1 MPMRW
6 NLGGWLGAQLGG
18 TCWIL
23 VAGLLALQHDRGVAM
38 TTLVLFALP
47 NLIGLKLWTS
57 RDRLSPVNAIRTLI
71 IAVGLF
77 GLAAV
82 YVLDSGGVWE
92 AIQVG
97 GRASAGMTYATI
109 LVLVAGLLV
118 LFSRLR

>member
-1 MPMRW
+1 MPMQW
-6 NLGGWLGAQLGG
+6 NLGGWLGTQLGG

-23 VAGLLALQHDRGVAM
+23 VAGLLALQHDRRVAVIA
-38 TTLVLFALP
+38 LVLFTLP
-47 NLIGLKLWTS
+47 NLIGLRLWRS
-57 RDRLSPVNAIRTLI
+57 RDRLSPVNALRTLI

-97 GRASAGMTYATI
+97 GRASAGMAYGTI
-109 LVLVAGLLV
+109 LVVVTGLLV